1 MPRLVPSFILSG
13 RARETARATD
23 DRAGAKLLNFA
34 AMGDDASS
42 GVVIEA
48 REAALARFS
57 ARVAGPSMTCKQHFE
72 NDGTHV
78 AGRSTH

>member
-1 MPRLVPSFILSG
+1 MNWP
-13 RARETARATD
+13 ATD

-48 REAALARFS
+48 REVARLACS
-57 ARVAGPSMTCKQHFE
+57 ARASL
-72 NDGTHV
+72 D
-78 AGRSTH
+78 